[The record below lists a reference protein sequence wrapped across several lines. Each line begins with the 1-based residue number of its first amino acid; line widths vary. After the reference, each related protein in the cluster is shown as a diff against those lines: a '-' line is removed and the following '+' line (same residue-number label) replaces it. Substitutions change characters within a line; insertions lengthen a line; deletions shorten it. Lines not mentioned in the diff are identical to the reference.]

1 MRIIG
6 GNFFYDRCVVSFLKK
21 DKKCVVRYD
30 FFVFDFYPLKKL
42 ILFVS
47 YSIIVS
53 IAFVFAFYTVL
64 VVMYLLRRRW
74 NDSFETI
81 DESSADQSANF
92 YANLHEYDRRN
103 KKLKQRSA
111 LFVEHRVLQFS
122 LFAYFKLFVA
132 ISRRYYIFYTRTHMY
147 VYIGRKI
154 FLIITRVSRDRYR
167 HVVFEKVIKK
177 NNKINKS
184 VLRSLEDS

>member
-1 MRIIG
+1 MI
-6 GNFFYDRCVVSFLKK
+6 
-21 DKKCVVRYD
+21 

-64 VVMYLLRRRW
+64 VVMYLLRKRW

>member
-1 MRIIG
+1 M
-6 GNFFYDRCVVSFLKK
+6 FV
-21 DKKCVVRYD
+21 YD
-30 FFVFDFYPLKKL
+30 FFVFDFYRLKKL
-42 ILFVS
+42 ILFVC

-53 IAFVFAFYTVL
+53 IAFVFAFYTVF
-64 VVMYLLRRRW
+64 VVMYLLRKRW

-132 ISRRYYIFYTRTHMY
+132 ISRRYYILYTHT
-147 VYIGRKI
+147 YIHI
-154 FLIITRVSRDRYR
+154 YR
-167 HVVFEKVIKK
+167 PK
-177 NNKINKS
+177 NILNNYPRIARPLS
-184 VLRSLEDS
+184 TCCL

>member
-1 MRIIG
+1 MI
-6 GNFFYDRCVVSFLKK
+6 
-21 DKKCVVRYD
+21 

-64 VVMYLLRRRW
+64 VVMYLLRKRW

-122 LFAYFKLFVA
+122 LFA
-132 ISRRYYIFYTRTHMY
+132 
-147 VYIGRKI
+147 
-154 FLIITRVSRDRYR
+154 
-167 HVVFEKVIKK
+167 
-177 NNKINKS
+177 
-184 VLRSLEDS
+184 